1 MIKDAKQSQ
10 STLALFLWFAFVN
23 FQFLLLILL
32 FIQWRLSSPRTPV
45 NEIVFWNSQLN
56 SDPLALALIV
66 IAMTTAGLGLGLG
79 FRFYAAVR
87 AAAESETPAKV
98 ENTLFIL
105 ALVLL
110 EGSGLLGVMLAF
122 VKGPSSIGIPFVV
135 TAMGL
140 TTVLFPSGGRFPRGR
155 QTS

>member
-1 MIKDAKQSQ
+1 MIRDTKQSQ
-10 STLALFLWFAFVN
+10 STLALFLWFAFIN

-32 FIQWRLSSPRTPV
+32 FIQWRLSSPQTPV
-45 NEIVFWNSQLN
+45 SEIVFWNPQLN
-56 SDPLALALIV
+56 SDPLTLALLI

-87 AAAESETPAKV
+87 TAAESVTPAKV

-110 EGSGLLGVMLAF
+110 EGSGLLGMVLAF
-122 VKGPSSIGIPFVV
+122 VKGPTSIGIPFVV
-135 TAMGL
+135 TAMVL
-140 TTVLFPSGGRFPRGR
+140 TTVLFPSGRRFPRGR